1 MFQGRYYDGHT
12 SLATPV
18 QCEVN
23 ADGTLA
29 IRGDNVALQV
39 PRELIEVTP
48 RLARTFRTLRLT
60 GGAQVHSED
69 NDGVDAAFP
78 DRNTIESIADRLERY
93 PYVVAVSVLVVIA
106 VGFALFQIGLPWAA
120 ERVAQ
125 RIPPAVEKSMGDRAL
140 STLRYYVLKTS
151 GLPTDEERKL
161 QASFADFVK
170 DVPGA
175 ENYRVMFFKAPGIG
189 ANAFALPGGTIVVT
203 DELMDMIADDDDK
216 QDEFLAVAA
225 HEVGHQQYRHVMRSV
240 LQQSAVAIVTAY
252 FAGDVG
258 SASTVVVAIPTFLLQ
273 NHYSRDFE
281 TQADDY
287 AFQALAA
294 HGISPRAFANV
305 MREFQKQDA
314 GDDDDT
320 DYTST
325 HPLTAERIARAE
337 AAADAFEKN
346 KR

>member
-1 MFQGRYYDGHT
+1 M
-12 SLATPV
+12 
-18 QCEVN
+18 
-23 ADGTLA
+23 
-29 IRGDNVALQV
+29 
-39 PRELIEVTP
+39 
-48 RLARTFRTLRLT
+48 
-60 GGAQVHSED
+60 
-69 NDGVDAAFP
+69 
-78 DRNTIESIADRLERY
+78 
-93 PYVVAVSVLVVIA
+93 VAVSVLVVVA
-106 VGFALFQIGLPWAA
+106 VGFALFHIGLPWAA
-120 ERVAQ
+120 ERVA
-125 RIPPAVEKSMGDRAL
+125 RRMPPAIEKTMGERAL
-140 STLRYYVLKTS
+140 ATLRYYVLKPS
-151 GLPTDEERKL
+151 GLPTDEQHKL

-170 DVPGA
+170 NVPDA
-175 ENYRVMFFKAPGIG
+175 ENYRVMFFNAPGIG

-203 DELMDMIADDDDK
+203 DDLMDLIADDENE

-240 LQQSAVAIVTAY
+240 LQQSAVAIVAAY

-281 TQADDY
+281 AQADEY

-294 HGISPRAFANV
+294 HGISPRAFADV
-305 MREFQKQDA
+305 MRKLQKQDA
-314 GDDDDT
+314 DDDDT
-320 DYTST
+320 EYTST